1 MLQKLGQ
8 KKVILP
14 LLAIF
19 LVNLALFS
27 LPGLPGSRPVILA
40 SAENLTIPDM
50 KGIYSPEYVYGFL
63 ESIGPAGRSAYQSMH
78 YTTDLVFPLVYG
90 ALLFALLCRAVQK
103 SQTKVQWLPF
113 IAFFPTI
120 IDLAENFTFVY
131 ITNHFP
137 VFLPELTRI
146 AQVFTIAKF
155 SGIGLCLLMVIYLQV
170 KKPLSSREVM

>member
-19 LVNLALFS
+19 LINLALFS

-40 SAENLTIPDM
+40 AAENLTIPDM
-50 KGIYSPEYVYGFL
+50 KGIYSPEYIYGFL

-78 YTTDLVFPLVYG
+78 FTTDLAFPLVYG
-90 ALLFALLCRAVQK
+90 ALLFSLLCGAANKAHLR
-103 SQTKVQWLPF
+103 TRWLPF

-131 ITNHFP
+131 ITNQFP
-137 VFLPELTRI
+137 TSLPGLTRM
-146 AQVFTIAKF
+146 AQVFTIMKF
-155 SGIGLCLLMVIYLQV
+155 GGIIFCLLVIIFLRG
-170 KKPLSSREVM
+170 KKHLTLK